1 MMMIM
6 NGGDDGVVF
15 MMTMVTTMTVM
26 VTIMIGKWRRRGV
39 GGQDDGT
46 RDVKYAGPVV
56 HGGVEVL
63 LNHKIMGKSGFDL
76 LQNQIC

>member
-26 VTIMIGKWRRRGV
+26 VMIMIGK
-39 GGQDDGT
+39 
-46 RDVKYAGPVV
+46 
-56 HGGVEVL
+56 
-63 LNHKIMGKSGFDL
+63 
-76 LQNQIC
+76 